1 MLSTNCTSHNMFKV
15 TIPSTF
21 ILREI
26 SRLLYQFFID
36 NITLILKDDS
46 AIISIVQELQQ
57 YFKLYDLDPTS
68 FLLLVQVKQ
77 DLEAHT
83 ILLSQSYYIN
93 ELLKHF
99 GMDDCNP
106 VKTPLFFRNWP
117 VWPCPNIFWTN
128 WDEISTLSV
137 SCGFFV
143 ISCNNNLT
151 RYCLYCILPWKI

>member
-1 MLSTNCTSHNMFKV
+1 MFKV

-83 ILLSQSYYIN
+83 ILLSQSY
-93 ELLKHF
+93 LLKHF

-106 VKTPLFFRNWP
+106 VKTPLFSETDLSGLVP
-117 VWPCPNIFWTN
+117 
-128 WDEISTLSV
+128 ISSEQTEMKLVPYLSAV
-137 SCGFFV
+137 GS
-143 ISCNNNLT
+143 L
-151 RYCLYCILPWKI
+151 

>member
-1 MLSTNCTSHNMFKV
+1 MFKV

-106 VKTPLFFRNWP
+106 VKTPLYSETDLFGLVP
-117 VWPCPNIFWTN
+117 
-128 WDEISTLSV
+128 ISSEQTEMKLVPYLSAV
-137 SCGFFV
+137 GS
-143 ISCNNNLT
+143 L
-151 RYCLYCILPWKI
+151 

>member
-99 GMDDCNP
+99 GINDCNP
-106 VKTPLFFRNWP
+106 VKTPLFSETDMSGLVP
-117 VWPCPNIFWTN
+117 IPSEQTEMKLVPY
-128 WDEISTLSV
+128 LSAV
-137 SCGFFV
+137 GS
-143 ISCNNNLT
+143 L
-151 RYCLYCILPWKI
+151 